1 MGLRGRGKWG
11 VVVEGCSSH
20 THTDCYRLLWFRS
33 SYPSVC
39 CCSVIVLSGRSHPS
53 LYSTHTHLSIC
64 WRIWSIFLSF
74 SADFCCFPADDC
86 VQNHSNLLAS
96 GLKALISHVCSKY
109 LFFFRVKNTTSVV
122 LMVENRTTF
131 QMYPHWPQ
139 EALKGEIKTTSRTS
153 KTCQRTT
160 TTSQRTSDHLRSQS
174 STVTL
179 QHHTHTAGRLH

>member
-1 MGLRGRGKWG
+1 MRGGG
-11 VVVEGCSSH
+11 GGMFLPHSH
-20 THTDCYRLLWFRS
+20 WLL
-33 SYPSVC
+33 PSALVQKQLSKC
-39 CCSVIVLSGRSHPS
+39 VLLQCDSVIREVSSFS
-53 LYSTHTHLSIC
+53 LLNTHTHLSIC

-153 KTCQRTT
+153 KTSQRTT